1 MDSEEAYRDTLNSGA
16 SFLVA
21 PHNLRF
27 EKRVQKAT
35 NKIRDGVKD
44 SIQYIMGKHD
54 KAEAKRLYGLPP
66 EIVKVKKGKK
76 PQEIERTEAFRD
88 LVDKNIPGQS
98 VNGRKMNQPSVS
110 LYAKLKKRIQ

>member
-1 MDSEEAYRDTLNSGA
+1 MEEPVDFIPQARNTSRILSKWNQKFAQSLDSEEAYRDTLNSGA

-27 EKRVQKAT
+27 DKQVQTAT

-54 KAEAKRLYGLPP
+54 KAEA
-66 EIVKVKKGKK
+66 
-76 PQEIERTEAFRD
+76 
-88 LVDKNIPGQS
+88 
-98 VNGRKMNQPSVS
+98 
-110 LYAKLKKRIQ
+110 